1 LQYDDYSIKVAVVVA
16 GRDMSRGSPMKEILL
31 SVVLLLIAPLSLAA
45 SDGPDPQFI
54 VHFSTGPS
62 WTDSLPPG
70 EQPGFR
76 EHSENLNR
84 LRSDGVIQFG
94 ARYDEY
100 GMLVVRAASEQAVRD
115 LLDEDPGVKTG
126 IFVFSIAPLQVF
138 YPWRD

>member
-1 LQYDDYSIKVAVVVA
+1 
-16 GRDMSRGSPMKEILL
+16 MKGILV
-31 SVVLLLIAPLSLAA
+31 SVILLLIAPLSPAD
-45 SDGPDPQFI
+45 DGPDPRFI

-84 LRSDGVIQFG
+84 LRSGGVIQFG
-94 ARYDEY
+94 ARYGEY
-100 GMLVVRAASEQAVRD
+100 GMLVVRAASEQAVKD

-126 IFVFSIAPLQVF
+126 IFVFSVAPLKVF